1 MLIYRM
7 LKKMKNPLCG
17 YKRNVSG
24 PILCTSSQKT
34 HIHTHRTKDLITGHS
49 NTNVKL
55 ALAANISA
63 GALDF
68 AVLRVFKWRMNSS
81 EFKLKMLLYPY
92 MRVIKHIHV
101 TKAQI
106 KVQNHLNLIYIYICR
121 RQCQSAP
128 VFLPGDSQGQRSL
141 VGCRLWGCTES
152 DMTEAIQQQQ
162 YIYIYIYIY
171 ISSWKITKPP

>member
-106 KVQNHLNLIYIYICR
+106 KVQNHLNLIYIYLEKAMPIRSSILAWRFPGTEEPGGLLMECITLINL
-121 RQCQSAP
+121 QILKNPCIPGIKPIWSWCMI
-128 VFLPGDSQGQRSL
+128 FL
-141 VGCRLWGCTES
+141 
-152 DMTEAIQQQQ
+152 M
-162 YIYIYIYIY
+162 
-171 ISSWKITKPP
+171 